1 MPHKRKEAKK
11 AYYQANK
18 EKLAVK
24 HKVWREANKEKLA
37 AYHKGYYQDNKEKY
51 IAYHKAYYQDNKEK
65 AATREKAYREANK
78 EKINAREKAYY
89 QANKEKI
96 ATREKAY
103 KNANKEKSNERQAK
117 RKALK
122 LNQIPVHLRD
132 CPKEKER
139 LQQTYKLCHL
149 FTKATGVLH
158 HVDHM
163 WPLSK
168 GGPHWSGNLQIIT
181 AKENLSKGYKINE
194 DVKNTIQEMLEEEE
208 KLHKQKDE
216 QDA

>member
-1 MPHKRKEAKK
+1 MPHKCKEAKK
-11 AYYQANK
+11 AYKKAY
-18 EKLAVK
+18 
-24 HKVWREANKEKLA
+24 REANKESLA
-37 AYHKGYYQDNKEKY
+37 
-51 IAYHKAYYQDNKEK
+51 AYHKAYYQDNKEK
-65 AATREKAYREANK
+65 AAAYYKVYYQDNK
-78 EKINAREKAYY
+78 EKN
-89 QANKEKI
+89 
-96 ATREKAY
+96 
-103 KNANKEKSNERQAK
+103 NERQAK
-117 RKALK
+117 RQALK

-194 DVKNTIQEMLEEEE
+194 DIKNTIQEMLEEEE